1 MDLSAEAKLDD
12 ATKLAS
18 IELSLSRVEQCQ
30 TQMEA
35 LLGEILN
42 QLGALQNPS
51 IEDQIDQ
58 IITLIKRDFRTRET
72 ATPEPVGDEAT
83 ERYFEATDAEYA
95 LIATTIKRMRRH
107 WKQELRD
114 GLALSLICQ
123 EWHDDAP

>member
-18 IELSLSRVEQCQ
+18 IELSLSRLEQCQ

-72 ATPEPVGDEAT
+72 ATPEPVGDEVKEFRPLGT
-83 ERYFEATDAEYA
+83 
-95 LIATTIKRMRRH
+95 
-107 WKQELRD
+107 
-114 GLALSLICQ
+114 
-123 EWHDDAP
+123 